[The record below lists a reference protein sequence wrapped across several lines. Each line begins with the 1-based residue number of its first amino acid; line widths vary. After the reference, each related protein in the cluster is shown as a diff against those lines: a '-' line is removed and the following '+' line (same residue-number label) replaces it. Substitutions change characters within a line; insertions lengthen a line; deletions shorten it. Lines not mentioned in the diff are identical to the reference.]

1 MKLLDLFLQILCRA
15 VTLGSFVASVW
26 AIMYHTVGYAMYL
39 ILIAI
44 FFHLEAQY
52 HEKKEQVQA

>member
-1 MKLLDLFLQILCRA
+1 MKYLDLFLQIICRA

-26 AIMYHTVGYAMYL
+26 AITYHTVGYAMYL

-52 HEKKEQVQA
+52 HEKKEQVQT